1 MPINQVA
8 LSGNLTRDPE
18 VKPIGERCVIDF
30 GIAVNRRVKNQ
41 QTDQWEDQPNFFDC
55 SYFVTQNQANFFQGV
70 LFKGTRVS
78 LAGELRQDTW
88 QDKDTGQNRSK
99 VKVICHEV
107 VPMAQQ
113 QAQGQQQ
120 FQQAQQQQY
129 RQTQQYQQAPQ
140 QQQYQQPVQQ
150 PVQQASRPAPQQ
162 TYQFNQQPMQR
173 PQAPAPDLYDSDIPF

>member
-55 SYFVTQNQANFFQGV
+55 SYFVTQNQANFFQGAM
-70 LFKGTRVS
+70 FKGTRVS

-88 QDKDTGQNRSK
+88 QDKETGQNRSK

-107 VPMAQQ
+107 VPMVQSQ
-113 QAQGQQQ
+113 PQGQPQ

-129 RQTQQYQQAPQ
+129 RQQQQYQQQAPQ
-140 QQQYQQPVQQ
+140 QQYQQPAPQPQYQQQ
-150 PVQQASRPAPQQ
+150 APQRQ
-162 TYQFNQQPMQR
+162 AQFNQQPMQR
-173 PQAPAPDLYDSDIPF
+173 PQAPAPDLYDADIPF